1 MIYTGWKICHNTVM
15 NIENMSLEQLR
26 ELNKRVV
33 ARIKVLH
40 QIKTQSEMIRFNLGD
55 RVQFCTR
62 EGEIVVG
69 ILIKYNRK
77 TVSVVTDDG
86 VQWNV
91 APSFLSRA
99 EGSGRDAIEDAEIID
114 ID

>member
-1 MIYTGWKICHNTVM
+1 M
-15 NIENMSLEQLR
+15 NIEDMTYEELR
-26 ELNKRVV
+26 DLNKRIV
-33 ARIKVLH
+33 ARMKLLH

-62 EGEIVVG
+62 EGTLVIG

-77 TVSVVTDDG
+77 TVSIVTDDG
-86 VQWNV
+86 HKWNV
-91 APSFLSRA
+91 SPTLLSRA
-99 EGSGRDAIEDAEIID
+99 SGNRCDIIDDAEIID

>member
-1 MIYTGWKICHNTVM
+1 M
-15 NIENMSLEQLR
+15 NIENMTYEELR
-26 ELNKRVV
+26 DLNKRVV

-55 RVQFCTR
+55 RVQFCTC
-62 EGEIVVG
+62 EGTLVVG

-86 VQWNV
+86 HQWNV
-91 APSFLSRA
+91 SPNLLSRA
-99 EGSGRDAIEDAEIID
+99 SGNGRDIINDAEIID